1 MKDFFEEYGG
11 LIIAVLAAV
20 FIIHLVYWIL
30 PLIKGII
37 EPVIADLM
45 R

>member
-1 MKDFFEEYGG
+1 MRDFFEEYGG
-11 LIIAVLAAV
+11 LIIGALAAV
-20 FIIHLVYWIL
+20 FIIHLVYLTI
-30 PLIKGII
+30 PAIKAII